1 MPASKLPPS
10 NPLRQIVSTWVKKIE
25 AAIKYKRPF
34 SEDAK
39 EASNFFDGEHNFMW
53 KDQYSRG
60 ERGYNASISPPAF
73 RMQINK
79 VFELVEIFG
88 SVIYHRNPVRTVTVM
103 EHPNIDPTLL
113 GVMPPDPMN
122 PQMITPEQ
130 QQIIQIL
137 QQQEQGKASR
147 RVAAE
152 LMQAYLNWV
161 PVELDLKTQA
171 RKVCNEA
178 LIKGA
183 GTFWTELVTL
193 QTSGDNSTPPV
204 RMVGSFYDTVDNL
217 LVDPDFDNMDDMLW
231 CARRQVRPLRE
242 VAAEYGVPEEDLKKH
257 LNQTTTIH
265 TDNEPRRGRKK
276 NEKGQTNDLVTIYKI
291 WSKCGAGDRLMDA
304 PKENKGV
311 FDALGDYVYLVI
323 CEGVEY
329 PLNIPPSVLDE
340 PVEEQSGIPSSLL
353 ARAAW
358 PIPWY
363 GDPKG
368 WPFTMLAFHFKPNY
382 AWPISHI
389 RPAIPEL
396 RFLNWAMS
404 FLATRVATSCETM
417 VGVSKAAD
425 QDLKNQLLAPTQGGF
440 KIVEIS
446 EMLGRSVQD
455 VVSVF
460 QMPQVTKDLYDIIAA
475 VFDLF
480 DKRTGLS
487 ELAYGLTRAQY
498 RSAAEAQIKQE
509 NISIRPDNMANELE
523 DCMSLL
529 ARREA
534 MACRWLLTGEDVV
547 PVLGPLGAAAW
558 DQHIST
564 VDLVSLTRDF
574 LYRVEAGSAR
584 KPNKATR
591 VEQMQMA
598 VQTLG
603 PLLQPIAMSG
613 FVQPMNALISD
624 WADSLDI
631 DATPYLLPPPP
642 PPPPPEPATLGLPPP
657 TSDEGAAP
665 GGGLPPEPESEG
677 AILPPPDQIPSEL
690 MPPPP

>member
-34 SEDAK
+34 AEDAR
-39 EASNFFDGEHNFMW
+39 EAANFYDGEHNFMW

-103 EHPNIDPTLL
+103 EHPMIDPTLL
-113 GVMPPDPMN
+113 GVAPPDPMN
-122 PQMITPEQ
+122 PGMVTPEQ
-130 QQIIQIL
+130 QQIIQIM
-137 QQQEQGKASR
+137 QQQEQAKASR

-161 PVELDLKTQA
+161 PVELDLKLQA

-193 QTSGDNSTPPV
+193 QTSGDGSTPPV

-217 LVDPDFDNMDDMLW
+217 LIDPDFDNIDDMLW

-242 VAAEYGVPEEDLKKH
+242 VALEYGVPEEDLRKH
-257 LNQTTTIH
+257 LNNTTTIR
-265 TDNEPRRGRKK
+265 TDNEPRRGRSKK
-276 NEKGQTNDLVTIYKI
+276 DEKGKTNDLVTIYKV

-311 FDALGDYVYLVI
+311 FDSLGDYVYLVI

-329 PLNIPPSVLDE
+329 PLNIPPAVMQEQVD
-340 PVEEQSGIPSSLL
+340 EQSGIPPSLL

-363 GDPKG
+363 ADPKG
-368 WPFTMLAFHFKPNY
+368 WPFTMLSFHTKPNY

-425 QDLKNQLLAPTQGGF
+425 QDLKDQLLAPTQGGF

-487 ELAYGLTRAQY
+487 ELAYGITRSQY

-564 VDLVSLTRDF
+564 VDIVSLTRDF

-613 FVQPMNALISD
+613 FVDPMNALISD

-657 TSDEGAAP
+657 LPEEGAAP
-665 GGGLPPEPESEG
+665 GGGLPPELEG
-677 AILPPPDQIPSEL
+677 AIPPPPDQIPSEL
-690 MPPPP
+690 MPPPPT